1 MNAITRGGIEFIAVL
16 FGLSISLWIDNNAK
30 ENELKVQNKK
40 ILNRLYHN
48 LQADST
54 DGVWNY
60 KAYER
65 GIKGSENVIKWC
77 DSNPTLSSIDD
88 SIEKDISAMMIA
100 TIFVH
105 NEEEYIALKNS
116 GRTDLITNEDLV
128 IKLHDYY
135 TRIEFIKTLDA
146 FQNDYV
152 RTHVAPYLSDYADEN
167 LYNKE
172 DINSIVYK
180 NFPKIRLYRMPDI
193 KKMRL
198 YATSMLTW
206 QRYTQSLYK
215 GQVRRVTEIRK
226 LLREELDFKT
236 TMVNNSSEI

>member
-54 DGVWNY
+54 DGVWNF

-65 GIKGSENVIKWC
+65 AIRGSENVIKWC
-77 DSNPTLSSIDD
+77 DSNPTFSSIDD

-135 TRIEFIKTLDA
+135 TRIGFIKTLDA
-146 FQNDYV
+146 FQNDFV
-152 RTHVAPYLSDYADEN
+152 RTQVGPYLSDFADEN

-172 DINSIVYK
+172 DKNSIVYE
-180 NFPKIRLYRMPDI
+180 NFPKVSLYRMPDV
-193 KKMRL
+193 KKMRF
-198 YATSMLTW
+198 YASSMLTW
-206 QRYTQSLYK
+206 QRYTQSWYK

-226 LLREELDFKT
+226 LLREELDFET
-236 TMVNNSSEI
+236 TMVNNS

>member
-1 MNAITRGGIEFIAVL
+1 MNAITRGAVEFVAVL
-16 FGLSISLWIDNNAK
+16 FGLSISLWIDNTAK
-30 ENELKVQNKK
+30 ENELKIQNKK

-48 LQADST
+48 LLADST
-54 DGVWNY
+54 DGTWNF

-77 DSNPTLSSIDD
+77 DSKPTFSSIND

-135 TRIEFIKTLDA
+135 TRIGFIKTLDA
-146 FQNDYV
+146 FQNDFV
-152 RTHVAPYLSDYADEN
+152 RTKIIPFLSDYSDEN
-167 LYNKE
+167 LFIKGE
-172 DINSIVYK
+172 ENSVVYE
-180 NFPKIRLYRMPDI
+180 NFPKINLYKMPDI
-193 KKMRL
+193 KKMRF
-198 YATSMLTW
+198 YASNMLTW
-206 QRYTQSLYK
+206 QRYTRSWYN

-226 LLREELDFKT
+226 LLREEL
-236 TMVNNSSEI
+236 NL

>member
-54 DGVWNY
+54 DGVWNF

-65 GIKGSENVIKWC
+65 AIRGSENVIKWC
-77 DSNPTLSSIDD
+77 DSNPTFSSIDD

-135 TRIEFIKTLDA
+135 TRIGFIKTLDA
-146 FQNDYV
+146 FQNDFV
-152 RTHVAPYLSDYADEN
+152 RTQIAPYLSDFADEN

-172 DINSIVYK
+172 DKNSIVYE
-180 NFPKIRLYRMPDI
+180 NFPKVSLYRMPDV
-193 KKMRL
+193 KKMRF
-198 YATSMLTW
+198 YASSMLTW
-206 QRYTQSLYK
+206 QRYTQSWYK

-236 TMVNNSSEI
+236 TLVNNS

>member
-54 DGVWNY
+54 DGVWNF

-65 GIKGSENVIKWC
+65 AIRGSENVIKWC
-77 DSNPTLSSIDD
+77 DSNPTFSSIDD

-135 TRIEFIKTLDA
+135 TRIGFIKTLDA
-146 FQNDYV
+146 FQNDFV
-152 RTHVAPYLSDYADEN
+152 RTQIAPYLSDFADEN

-172 DINSIVYK
+172 DKNSIVYE
-180 NFPKIRLYRMPDI
+180 NFPKVSLYRMPDV
-193 KKMRL
+193 KKMRF
-198 YATSMLTW
+198 YASNMLTW
-206 QRYTQSLYK
+206 QRYTQSWYK

-236 TMVNNSSEI
+236 TMVNNS

>member
-152 RTHVAPYLSDYADEN
+152 RTHIAPYLSDYADEN

>member
-54 DGVWNY
+54 DGVWNF

-65 GIKGSENVIKWC
+65 AIRGSENVIKWC
-77 DSNPTLSSIDD
+77 DSNPTFSSIDD

-135 TRIEFIKTLDA
+135 TRIGFIKTLDA
-146 FQNDYV
+146 FQNDFV
-152 RTHVAPYLSDYADEN
+152 RTQIAPYLSDFADEN

-172 DINSIVYK
+172 DKNSIVYE
-180 NFPKIRLYRMPDI
+180 NFPKVSLYRMPDV
-193 KKMRL
+193 KKMRF
-198 YATSMLTW
+198 YASNMLTW
-206 QRYTQSLYK
+206 QRYTQSWYK

-226 LLREELDFKT
+226 LLREELDFVT
-236 TMVNNSSEI
+236 TMVNNS

>member
-54 DGVWNY
+54 DGVWNF

-65 GIKGSENVIKWC
+65 AIRGSENVIKWC

-135 TRIEFIKTLDA
+135 TRIGFIKTLDA
-146 FQNDYV
+146 FQNDFV
-152 RTHVAPYLSDYADEN
+152 RTQIAPYLSDFADEN

-172 DINSIVYK
+172 DKNSIVYE
-180 NFPKIRLYRMPDI
+180 NFPKVSLYRMPDV
-193 KKMRL
+193 KKMRF
-198 YATSMLTW
+198 YASNMLTW
-206 QRYTQSLYK
+206 QRYTQSWYK

-236 TMVNNSSEI
+236 TLVNNS

>member
-215 GQVRRVTEIRK
+215 GQIRRVTEIRK

>member
-54 DGVWNY
+54 DGVWNF

-65 GIKGSENVIKWC
+65 AIRGSENVIKWC
-77 DSNPTLSSIDD
+77 DSNPTFSSIDD

-135 TRIEFIKTLDA
+135 TRIGFIKTLDA
-146 FQNDYV
+146 FQNDFV
-152 RTHVAPYLSDYADEN
+152 RTQVAPYLSDFADEN

-172 DINSIVYK
+172 DKNSIVYE
-180 NFPKIRLYRMPDI
+180 NFPKVSLYRMPDV
-193 KKMRL
+193 KKMRF
-198 YATSMLTW
+198 YASNMLTW
-206 QRYTQSLYK
+206 QRYTQSWYK

-236 TMVNNSSEI
+236 TLVNNS

>member
-54 DGVWNY
+54 DGVWNF

-65 GIKGSENVIKWC
+65 AIRGSENVIKWC

-135 TRIEFIKTLDA
+135 TRIGFIKTLDA
-146 FQNDYV
+146 FQNDFV
-152 RTHVAPYLSDYADEN
+152 RAQIAPYLSDFADEN

-172 DINSIVYK
+172 DKNSIVYE
-180 NFPKIRLYRMPDI
+180 NFPKVSLYRMPDV
-193 KKMRL
+193 KKMRF
-198 YATSMLTW
+198 YASNMLTW
-206 QRYTQSLYK
+206 QRYTQSWYK

-236 TMVNNSSEI
+236 TLVNNS

>member
-54 DGVWNY
+54 DGVWNF

-65 GIKGSENVIKWC
+65 AIRGSENVIKWC
-77 DSNPTLSSIDD
+77 DSNPTFSSIDD

-135 TRIEFIKTLDA
+135 TRIGFIKTLDA
-146 FQNDYV
+146 FQNDFV
-152 RTHVAPYLSDYADEN
+152 RTQVGPYLSDYADEN

-172 DINSIVYK
+172 DKNSIVYE
-180 NFPKIRLYRMPDI
+180 NFPKVSLYRMPDV
-193 KKMRL
+193 KKMRF
-198 YATSMLTW
+198 YASSMLTW
-206 QRYTQSLYK
+206 QRYTQSWYK

-226 LLREELDFKT
+226 LLREELDFET
-236 TMVNNSSEI
+236 TMVNNS

>member
-54 DGVWNY
+54 DGVWNF

-65 GIKGSENVIKWC
+65 AIRGSENVIKWC
-77 DSNPTLSSIDD
+77 DSNPTFSSIDD

-135 TRIEFIKTLDA
+135 TRIGFIKTLDA
-146 FQNDYV
+146 FQNDFV
-152 RTHVAPYLSDYADEN
+152 RTQVGQDLSAYDDEN

-172 DINSIVYK
+172 DKNSIVYE
-180 NFPKIRLYRMPDI
+180 NFPKVSLYRMPDV
-193 KKMRL
+193 KKMRF
-198 YATSMLTW
+198 YASSMLTW
-206 QRYTQSLYK
+206 QRYTQSWYK

-226 LLREELDFKT
+226 LLREELDFET
-236 TMVNNSSEI
+236 TMVNNS

>member
-1 MNAITRGGIEFIAVL
+1 MNTITRGAVEFVAVL
-16 FGLSISLWIDNNAK
+16 FGLSISLWIDNTAK
-30 ENELKVQNKK
+30 ENELKIQNKK

-48 LQADST
+48 LLADST
-54 DGVWNY
+54 DGTWNF

-77 DSNPTLSSIDD
+77 DSKPTFSSIND

-135 TRIEFIKTLDA
+135 TRIGFIKTLDA
-146 FQNDYV
+146 FQNDFV
-152 RTHVAPYLSDYADEN
+152 RTKIIPFLSDYSDEN
-167 LYNKE
+167 LFIKGVE
-172 DINSIVYK
+172 NSVVYE
-180 NFPKIRLYRMPDI
+180 NFPKINLYKMPDI
-193 KKMRL
+193 KKMRF
-198 YATSMLTW
+198 YASNMLTW
-206 QRYTQSLYK
+206 QRYTRSWYK

-226 LLREELDFKT
+226 LLREEL
-236 TMVNNSSEI
+236 NL

>member
-54 DGVWNY
+54 DGVWNF

-65 GIKGSENVIKWC
+65 AIRGSENVIKWC
-77 DSNPTLSSIDD
+77 DSNPTFSSIDD

-135 TRIEFIKTLDA
+135 TRIGFIKTLDA

-152 RTHVAPYLSDYADEN
+152 RTQVAPYLSDYADEN

-172 DINSIVYK
+172 DKNSIVYE
-180 NFPKIRLYRMPDI
+180 NFPKVSLYRMPDV
-193 KKMRL
+193 KKMRF
-198 YATSMLTW
+198 YASSMLTW
-206 QRYTQSLYK
+206 QRYTQSWYK

-236 TMVNNSSEI
+236 TLVNNS

>member
-54 DGVWNY
+54 DGVWNF

-65 GIKGSENVIKWC
+65 AIRGSENVIKWC
-77 DSNPTLSSIDD
+77 DSNPTFSSIDD

-135 TRIEFIKTLDA
+135 TRIGFIKTLDA
-146 FQNDYV
+146 FQNDFV
-152 RTHVAPYLSDYADEN
+152 RTQIAPYLSDFADEN

-172 DINSIVYK
+172 DKNSIVYE
-180 NFPKIRLYRMPDI
+180 NFPKVSLYRMPDV
-193 KKMRL
+193 KKMRFF
-198 YATSMLTW
+198 ASNMLTW
-206 QRYTQSLYK
+206 QRYTQSWYK

-236 TMVNNSSEI
+236 TLVNNS

>member
-54 DGVWNY
+54 DGVWNF

-65 GIKGSENVIKWC
+65 AIRGSENVIRWC
-77 DSNPTLSSIDD
+77 DSNPTFSSIDD

-135 TRIEFIKTLDA
+135 TRIGFIKTLDA
-146 FQNDYV
+146 FQNDFV
-152 RTHVAPYLSDYADEN
+152 RTQVAPYLSDYADEN
-167 LYNKE
+167 LYNNE
-172 DINSIVYK
+172 DKNSIVYE
-180 NFPKIRLYRMPDI
+180 NFPKVSLYRMPDV
-193 KKMRL
+193 KKMRF
-198 YATSMLTW
+198 YASSMLTW
-206 QRYTQSLYK
+206 QRYTQSWYK

-236 TMVNNSSEI
+236 TLVNNS

>member
-54 DGVWNY
+54 DGVWNF

-65 GIKGSENVIKWC
+65 AIRGSENVIKWC
-77 DSNPTLSSIDD
+77 DSNPTFSSIDD

-135 TRIEFIKTLDA
+135 TRIGFIKTLDA
-146 FQNDYV
+146 FQNDFV
-152 RTHVAPYLSDYADEN
+152 RAQIAPYLSDFADEN

-172 DINSIVYK
+172 DKNSIVYE
-180 NFPKIRLYRMPDI
+180 NFPKVSLYRMPDV
-193 KKMRL
+193 KKMRF
-198 YATSMLTW
+198 YASNMLTW
-206 QRYTQSLYK
+206 QRYTQSWYK

-236 TMVNNSSEI
+236 TLVNNS

>member
-54 DGVWNY
+54 DGVWNF

-65 GIKGSENVIKWC
+65 AIRGSENVIKWC
-77 DSNPTLSSIDD
+77 DSNPTFSSIDD

-135 TRIEFIKTLDA
+135 TRIGFIKTLDA
-146 FQNDYV
+146 FQNDFV
-152 RTHVAPYLSDYADEN
+152 RTQVAPYLSDYADEN

-172 DINSIVYK
+172 DKNSIVYE
-180 NFPKIRLYRMPDI
+180 NFPKVSLYRMPDV
-193 KKMRL
+193 KKMRF
-198 YATSMLTW
+198 YASNMLTW
-206 QRYTQSLYK
+206 QRYTQSWYK

-226 LLREELDFKT
+226 LLREELDFVT
-236 TMVNNSSEI
+236 TMVNNS

>member
-54 DGVWNY
+54 DGVWNF

-65 GIKGSENVIKWC
+65 AIRGSENVIKWC

-135 TRIEFIKTLDA
+135 TRIGFIKTLDA
-146 FQNDYV
+146 FQNDFV
-152 RTHVAPYLSDYADEN
+152 RTQVGPYLSDYADEN

-172 DINSIVYK
+172 DKNSIVYE
-180 NFPKIRLYRMPDI
+180 NFPKVSLYRMPDV
-193 KKMRL
+193 KKMRF
-198 YATSMLTW
+198 YASSMLTW
-206 QRYTQSLYK
+206 QRYTQSWYK

-226 LLREELDFKT
+226 LLREELDFET
-236 TMVNNSSEI
+236 TMVNNS

>member
-54 DGVWNY
+54 DGVWNF

-65 GIKGSENVIKWC
+65 AIRGSENVIKWC

-135 TRIEFIKTLDA
+135 TRIGFIKTLDA
-146 FQNDYV
+146 FQNDFV
-152 RTHVAPYLSDYADEN
+152 RTQIAPYLSDFADEN

-172 DINSIVYK
+172 DKNSIVYE
-180 NFPKIRLYRMPDI
+180 NFPKVSLYRMPDV
-193 KKMRL
+193 KKMRF
-198 YATSMLTW
+198 YASSMLTW
-206 QRYTQSLYK
+206 QRYTQSWYK

-226 LLREELDFKT
+226 LLREELDFET
-236 TMVNNSSEI
+236 TMVNNS

>member
-54 DGVWNY
+54 DGVWNF

-65 GIKGSENVIKWC
+65 AIRGSENVIKWC

-135 TRIEFIKTLDA
+135 TRIGFIKTLDA
-146 FQNDYV
+146 FQNDFV
-152 RTHVAPYLSDYADEN
+152 RTQIAPYLSDFADEN

-172 DINSIVYK
+172 DKNSIVYE
-180 NFPKIRLYRMPDI
+180 NFPKVSLYRMPDV
-193 KKMRL
+193 KKMRFF
-198 YATSMLTW
+198 ASNMLTW
-206 QRYTQSLYK
+206 QRYTQSWYK

-236 TMVNNSSEI
+236 TLVNNS

>member
-135 TRIEFIKTLDA
+135 TRIDFIKTLDA

>member
-54 DGVWNY
+54 DGVWNF

-65 GIKGSENVIKWC
+65 AIRGSENVIKWC
-77 DSNPTLSSIDD
+77 DSNPTFSSIDD

-135 TRIEFIKTLDA
+135 TRIGFIKTLDA
-146 FQNDYV
+146 FQNDFV
-152 RTHVAPYLSDYADEN
+152 RTQIAPYLSDFADEN

-172 DINSIVYK
+172 DKNSIVYE
-180 NFPKIRLYRMPDI
+180 NFPKVSLYRMPDV
-193 KKMRL
+193 KKMRF
-198 YATSMLTW
+198 YASNMLTW
-206 QRYTQSLYK
+206 QRYTQSWYK

-226 LLREELDFKT
+226 LLREELDFET
-236 TMVNNSSEI
+236 TMVNNS

>member
-54 DGVWNY
+54 DGVWNF

-65 GIKGSENVIKWC
+65 AIRGSENVIKWC
-77 DSNPTLSSIDD
+77 DSNPIFSSIDD

-135 TRIEFIKTLDA
+135 TRIGFIKTLDA
-146 FQNDYV
+146 FQNDFV
-152 RTHVAPYLSDYADEN
+152 RTQVGPYLSDYADEN

-172 DINSIVYK
+172 DKNSIVYE
-180 NFPKIRLYRMPDI
+180 NFPKVSLYRMPDV
-193 KKMRL
+193 KKMRF
-198 YATSMLTW
+198 YASSMLTW
-206 QRYTQSLYK
+206 QRYTQSWYK

-226 LLREELDFKT
+226 LLREELDFET
-236 TMVNNSSEI
+236 TMVNNS

>member
-54 DGVWNY
+54 DGVWNF

-65 GIKGSENVIKWC
+65 AIRGSENVIKWC
-77 DSNPTLSSIDD
+77 DSNPTFSSIDD

-135 TRIEFIKTLDA
+135 TRIGFIKTLDA
-146 FQNDYV
+146 FQNDFV
-152 RTHVAPYLSDYADEN
+152 RAQIAPYLSDFADEN

-172 DINSIVYK
+172 DKNSIVYE
-180 NFPKIRLYRMPDI
+180 NFPKVSLYRMPDV
-193 KKMRL
+193 KKMRF
-198 YATSMLTW
+198 YASSMLTW
-206 QRYTQSLYK
+206 QRYTQSWYK

-226 LLREELDFKT
+226 LLREELDFVT
-236 TMVNNSSEI
+236 TMVNNS

>member
-54 DGVWNY
+54 DGVWNF

-65 GIKGSENVIKWC
+65 AIRGSENVIKWC
-77 DSNPTLSSIDD
+77 DSNPIFSSIDD

-135 TRIEFIKTLDA
+135 TRIGFIKTLDA
-146 FQNDYV
+146 FQNDFV
-152 RTHVAPYLSDYADEN
+152 RTQIAPYLSDFADEN

-172 DINSIVYK
+172 DKNSIVYE
-180 NFPKIRLYRMPDI
+180 NFPKVSLYRMPDV
-193 KKMRL
+193 KKMRFF
-198 YATSMLTW
+198 ASNMLTW
-206 QRYTQSLYK
+206 QRYTQSWYK

-236 TMVNNSSEI
+236 TLVNNS

>member
-54 DGVWNY
+54 DGVWNF

-65 GIKGSENVIKWC
+65 AIRGSENVIKWC
-77 DSNPTLSSIDD
+77 DSNPTFSSIDD

-135 TRIEFIKTLDA
+135 TRIGFIKTLDA
-146 FQNDYV
+146 FQNDFV
-152 RTHVAPYLSDYADEN
+152 RTQIAPYLSDYADEN

-172 DINSIVYK
+172 DKNSIVYE
-180 NFPKIRLYRMPDI
+180 NFPKVSLYRMPDV
-193 KKMRL
+193 KKMRF
-198 YATSMLTW
+198 YASNMLTW
-206 QRYTQSLYK
+206 QRYTQSWYK

-236 TMVNNSSEI
+236 TLVNNS

>member
-135 TRIEFIKTLDA
+135 TRIGFIKTLDA
-146 FQNDYV
+146 FQNDFV
-152 RTHVAPYLSDYADEN
+152 RTQIAPYLSDFADEN

-172 DINSIVYK
+172 DKNSIVYE
-180 NFPKIRLYRMPDI
+180 NFPKVSLYRMPDV
-193 KKMRL
+193 KKMRF
-198 YATSMLTW
+198 YASNMLTW
-206 QRYTQSLYK
+206 QRYTQSWYK

-236 TMVNNSSEI
+236 TLVNNS

>member
-135 TRIEFIKTLDA
+135 TRIDFIKTLDA

-226 LLREELDFKT
+226 LLREELDF
-236 TMVNNSSEI
+236 

>member
-54 DGVWNY
+54 DGVWNF

-65 GIKGSENVIKWC
+65 AIRGSENVIKWC
-77 DSNPTLSSIDD
+77 DSNPTFSSIDD
-88 SIEKDISAMMIA
+88 SIEKEISAMMIA

-135 TRIEFIKTLDA
+135 TRIGFIKTLDA
-146 FQNDYV
+146 FQNDFV
-152 RTHVAPYLSDYADEN
+152 RTQVAPYLSDYADEN

-172 DINSIVYK
+172 DKNSIVYE
-180 NFPKIRLYRMPDI
+180 NFPKVSLYRMPDV
-193 KKMRL
+193 KKMRF
-198 YATSMLTW
+198 YASSMLTW
-206 QRYTQSLYK
+206 QRYTQSWYK

-226 LLREELDFKT
+226 LLREELDFVT
-236 TMVNNSSEI
+236 TMVNNS

>member
-54 DGVWNY
+54 DGVWNF

-65 GIKGSENVIKWC
+65 AIRGSENVIKWC
-77 DSNPTLSSIDD
+77 DSNPTFSSIDD

-135 TRIEFIKTLDA
+135 TRIGFIKTLDA
-146 FQNDYV
+146 FQNDFV
-152 RTHVAPYLSDYADEN
+152 RTQIAPYLSDFADEN

-172 DINSIVYK
+172 DKNSIVYE
-180 NFPKIRLYRMPDI
+180 NFPKVSLYRMPDV
-193 KKMRL
+193 KKMRF
-198 YATSMLTW
+198 YASNMLTW
-206 QRYTQSLYK
+206 QRYTQSWYK

-236 TMVNNSSEI
+236 TLVNNS

>member
-54 DGVWNY
+54 DGVWNF

-65 GIKGSENVIKWC
+65 AIRGSENVIKWC
-77 DSNPTLSSIDD
+77 DSNPTFSSIDD

-135 TRIEFIKTLDA
+135 TRIGFIKTLDA
-146 FQNDYV
+146 FQNDFV
-152 RTHVAPYLSDYADEN
+152 RTQIGPYLSDFADEN

-172 DINSIVYK
+172 DKNSIVYE
-180 NFPKIRLYRMPDI
+180 NFPKVSLYRMPDV
-193 KKMRL
+193 KKMRF
-198 YATSMLTW
+198 YASNMLTW
-206 QRYTQSLYK
+206 QRYTQSWYK

-236 TMVNNSSEI
+236 TLVNNS

>member
-54 DGVWNY
+54 DGVWNF

-65 GIKGSENVIKWC
+65 AIRGSENVIKWC
-77 DSNPTLSSIDD
+77 DSNPTFSSIDD

-135 TRIEFIKTLDA
+135 TRIGFIKTLDA
-146 FQNDYV
+146 FQNDFV
-152 RTHVAPYLSDYADEN
+152 RTQVAPYLSDYADEN

-172 DINSIVYK
+172 DKNSIVYE
-180 NFPKIRLYRMPDI
+180 NFPKVSLYRMPDV
-193 KKMRL
+193 KKMRF
-198 YATSMLTW
+198 YASSMLTW
-206 QRYTQSLYK
+206 QRYTQSWYK

-226 LLREELDFKT
+226 LLREELDFVT
-236 TMVNNSSEI
+236 TMVNNS

>member
-16 FGLSISLWIDNNAK
+16 FGLSISLWIDNNVK

-135 TRIEFIKTLDA
+135 TRIGFIKTLDA
-146 FQNDYV
+146 FQNDFV
-152 RTHVAPYLSDYADEN
+152 RTQIAPYLSDFADEN

-172 DINSIVYK
+172 DKNSIVYE
-180 NFPKIRLYRMPDI
+180 NFPKVSLYRMPDV
-193 KKMRL
+193 KKMRF
-198 YATSMLTW
+198 YASNMLTW
-206 QRYTQSLYK
+206 QRYTQSWYK

-236 TMVNNSSEI
+236 TLVNNS

>member
-54 DGVWNY
+54 DGVWNF

-65 GIKGSENVIKWC
+65 AIRGSENVIKWC
-77 DSNPTLSSIDD
+77 DSNPTFSSIDD

-135 TRIEFIKTLDA
+135 TRIGFIKTLDA
-146 FQNDYV
+146 FQNDFV
-152 RTHVAPYLSDYADEN
+152 RTQIAPYLSDYADEN

-172 DINSIVYK
+172 DKNSIVYE
-180 NFPKIRLYRMPDI
+180 NFPKVSLYRMPDV
-193 KKMRL
+193 KKMRF
-198 YATSMLTW
+198 YASNMLTW
-206 QRYTQSLYK
+206 QRYTQSWYK

-236 TMVNNSSEI
+236 TMVNNS